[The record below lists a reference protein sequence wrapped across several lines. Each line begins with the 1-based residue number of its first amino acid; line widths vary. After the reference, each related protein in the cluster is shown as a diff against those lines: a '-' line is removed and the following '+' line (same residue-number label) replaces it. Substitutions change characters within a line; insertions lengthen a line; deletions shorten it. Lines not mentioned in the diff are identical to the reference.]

1 MRRRRRDT
9 DWEGVIRA
17 GAALFILLAMA
28 GGLNG
33 GLAVVK
39 SGVSALVFLALVAI
53 AIAAVI
59 FIVVLVLK
67 VSSSGTFSSGKT
79 PAVFSGRTVSCVAET
94 APPPNIEE
102 ALDAL
107 DWFQLEQ
114 LVARLF
120 EIKGCAVL
128 PRGGAKADGGID
140 LVVQTESTK
149 AAVQCKH
156 WSKWKCGPAV
166 VRELIGSMVHENLPQ
181 GFLICRTATE
191 DAKSL
196 AASHRIRI
204 IERAGLIERIEDAVA
219 QTDGPVINALF
230 HPPKLCPKCGADM
243 VLRTAS
249 KGRNPGEEF
258 WGCSTY
264 PKCHQVLKV

>member
-1 MRRRRRDT
+1 M
-9 DWEGVIRA
+9 
-17 GAALFILLAMA
+17 F
-28 GGLNG
+28 GGLKG
-33 GLAVVK
+33 GSAFFK
-39 SGVSALVFLALVAI
+39 SGASVLFLLALVTLAV
-53 AIAAVI
+53 AAFI
-59 FIVVLVLK
+59 FVAVMVVRGVA
-67 VSSSGTFSSGKT
+67 GTNLFTGREKRDSLLS
-79 PAVFSGRTVSCVAET
+79 ARTVSPFRPT
-94 APPPNIEE
+94 PNAAQ

-120 EIKGCAVL
+120 EVKGCAVL

-140 LVVQTESTK
+140 LVVQTESTQ

-191 DAKSL
+191 EAKSL
-196 AASHRIRI
+196 AESHRIRI
-204 IERAGLIERIEDAVA
+204 IERAGLIERIQDAVA
-219 QTDGPVINALF
+219 QPDGPVINALF

-243 VLRTAS
+243 VIRTAS
-249 KGRNPGEEF
+249 KGRNPGVEF

-264 PKCHQVLKV
+264 PKCHQVLKS